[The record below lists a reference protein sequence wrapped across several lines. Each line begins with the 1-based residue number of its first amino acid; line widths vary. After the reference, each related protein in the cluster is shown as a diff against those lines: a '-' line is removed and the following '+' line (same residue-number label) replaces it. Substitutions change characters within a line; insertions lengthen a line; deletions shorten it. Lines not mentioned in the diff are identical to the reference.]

1 MVLTLTIEQKYTFLL
16 TFRLANN
23 VSYKELVC
31 KYIKNTDNSLMVF
44 LKKNS
49 LNVKLYDT
57 LSPNS

>member
-44 LKKNS
+44 LKKT
-49 LNVKLYDT
+49 V
-57 LSPNS
+57 

>member
-1 MVLTLTIEQKYTFLL
+1 MVLTLTIELKYTFK
-16 TFRLANN
+16 RLANN